1 MNVKIYVGAKA
12 KSAFEDGIC
21 YYYFSCKDN
30 DDVDTVYDALA
41 ENIRLSDPDKDLI
54 TFQYLKDDDAKT
66 LLEDA
71 KKHGFISYY
80 EIVVSD
86 YEISDVDE

>member
-1 MNVKIYVGAKA
+1 
-12 KSAFEDGIC
+12 
-21 YYYFSCKDN
+21 
-30 DDVDTVYDALA
+30 TVYDALA

-54 TFQYLKDDDAKT
+54 TFQYLKDDDVKT

-71 KKHGFISYY
+71 KKHGFISHY
-80 EIVVSD
+80 EIVFSD